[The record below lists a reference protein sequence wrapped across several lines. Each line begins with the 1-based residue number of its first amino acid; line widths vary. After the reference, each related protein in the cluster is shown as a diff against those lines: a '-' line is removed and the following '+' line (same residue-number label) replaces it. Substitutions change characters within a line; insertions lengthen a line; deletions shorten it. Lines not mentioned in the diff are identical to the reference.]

1 MTARP
6 ILIIE
11 DEHAL
16 GTALSILVRRM
27 GHLPTLVASGAA
39 GLALLAGDGFAAVVL
54 DIGLP
59 DMKIGRA
66 SCRERVSSPV

>member
-16 GTALSILVRRM
+16 GTALSFLVRRM
-27 GHLPTLVASGAA
+27 GHLPTLVASGTA
-39 GLALLAGDGFAAVVL
+39 GLAALDQTGFAAVVL

-59 DMKIGRA
+59 DMSGLREIGRA
-66 SCRERVSSPV
+66 HV